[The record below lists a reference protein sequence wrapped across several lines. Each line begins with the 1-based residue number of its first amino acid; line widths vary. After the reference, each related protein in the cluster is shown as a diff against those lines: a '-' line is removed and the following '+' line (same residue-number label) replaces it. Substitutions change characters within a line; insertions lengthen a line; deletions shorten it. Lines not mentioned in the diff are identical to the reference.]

1 MTILQIDT
9 YDRNIFEAT
18 AMFNAESL
26 NDRAEFSTLPQ
37 HIADEVKA
45 HMAAGKFPTEK
56 QPTDAFVVTD
66 EHVIVTITWLDA
78 ETAQQHVAAK
88 LTKNIM
94 GLISSVVVVSD

>member
-1 MTILQIDT
+1 MTVLQIDT
-9 YDRNIFEAT
+9 YNRNVFEAT

-37 HIADEVKA
+37 HIAAEIKEY
-45 HMAAGKFPTEK
+45 MAAGKFPIEK

-66 EHVIVTITWLDA
+66 EHVIVTITWLDLEA
-78 ETAQQHVAAK
+78 AQQHVATK

-94 GLISSVVVVSD
+94 GLISSVVVSD